1 MQDIERSGDR
11 RIALVNI
18 DVQYAQVY
26 GLAEKVRRAGL
37 DDVVDEY
44 DREVA
49 RILPRIRTIET
60 HFRDA
65 GLEVLH
71 LRCASFTG
79 DGRDCS
85 RLFRSVDISATGS
98 DRDSEI
104 LEAVAPAPGEVVL
117 SKVSAGAFNGSELDS
132 LLRRLRIDTLIVTG
146 LVTGGC
152 VEGTVRGAADRG
164 YRVFLVEDAC
174 ADWTVHQHAVS
185 VSILGK
191 WFATVIDPAT
201 AVAMIQGAA
210 GADIDPPRSES
221 SVPNRFA
228 EAAPA
233 GLQ

>member
-1 MQDIERSGDR
+1 MPASKCCICAALPSPATGATAHDYSGRSTSP
-11 RIALVNI
+11 
-18 DVQYAQVY
+18 
-26 GLAEKVRRAGL
+26 RRA
-37 DDVVDEY
+37 
-44 DREVA
+44 
-49 RILPRIRTIET
+49 
-60 HFRDA
+60 
-65 GLEVLH
+65 
-71 LRCASFTG
+71 
-79 DGRDCS
+79 
-85 RLFRSVDISATGS
+85 ATAIPK
-98 DRDSEI
+98 I

-191 WFATVIDPAT
+191 WFATVIDSAT

-210 GADIDPPRSES
+210 GADIDPPRSEL

>member
-104 LEAVAPAPGEVVL
+104 LEAVANLTATVEEDAAGGGEHG
-117 SKVSAGAFNGSELDS
+117 AGW
-132 LLRRLRIDTLIVTG
+132 IDDLQQIVT
-146 LVTGGC
+146 T
-152 VEGTVRGAADRG
+152 
-164 YRVFLVEDAC
+164 
-174 ADWTVHQHAVS
+174 
-185 VSILGK
+185 
-191 WFATVIDPAT
+191 
-201 AVAMIQGAA
+201 
-210 GADIDPPRSES
+210 
-221 SVPNRFA
+221 
-228 EAAPA
+228 
-233 GLQ
+233 